1 MSAST
6 FSDASLARDSQSADF
21 DLIVRQQPTRA
32 RVAGGKEK
40 ERKPVDPPP
49 IVQIRVREEGTYL
62 AQHYLQSPYYF
73 MCCSLYDASEDNP
86 VPVAPSTALTGT
98 LVSSLHR
105 LKDVDNSDGG
115 FFVWGDLSVKIEGD
129 FRLKFTL
136 FEMRK
141 DDVTYLKSIITDRF
155 TVYPPKS
162 FPGMG
167 ESTFLSRSFADQG
180 VKLRIRKEPR
190 TLIKRPPPRP
200 EDYPQPL
207 PRSPDRSSIQ
217 MSSNAFSGYPQA
229 AGRDYASYYGAAHP
243 TKRARMSSIDMGTRG
258 VYDADGRLR
267 QMDAYPQTA
276 IYNQAGGYPAS
287 MMQGYPTG
295 HTGVPDYTMSYGIPA
310 SAQVP
315 QMQDPSVHGRSS
327 QQATMQSLGMVNQ
340 PGTPTADATG
350 AMMSQG
356 YPRSQQYQTSSTILP
371 PLQRNRNFPQG
382 ANGATARGYFD
393 QSSQAATPILPSQP
407 MGTNEAERYGSAP
420 GQAPFDHPGSAN
432 GTPR

>member
-6 FSDASLARDSQSADF
+6 FPDASLARDSQSSDF
-21 DLIVRQQPTRA
+21 DLIVRQQPNRA

-141 DDVTYLKSIITDRF
+141 DIVTHLKSIITDRF

-162 FPGMG
+162 FPGMA

-190 TLIKRPPPRP
+190 TLIKRPVPRP
-200 EDYPQPL
+200 EDYPQPI

-217 MSSNAFSGYPQA
+217 MPSNAFSGYPPTS
-229 AGRDYASYYGAAHP
+229 RDYAYYGQAH
-243 TKRARMSSIDMGTRG
+243 TSKRPRMSSIDLGTRG
-258 VYDADGRLR
+258 MYDTDGRMR

-276 IYNQAGGYPAS
+276 IYNQAGGYPTPI
-287 MMQGYPTG
+287 MQGYPTG
-295 HTGVPDYTMSYGIPA
+295 HTAVPDYAMSYGIP
-310 SAQVP
+310 SSTQVP
-315 QMQDPSVHGRSS
+315 QMQDPGAHGRSS
-327 QQATMQSLGMVNQ
+327 QQATMQSLGMVNA
-340 PGTPTADATG
+340 PGTPTADSTG
-350 AMMSQG
+350 AMMPQG
-356 YPRSQQYQTSSTILP
+356 YARSQYQTGTGSTILP
-371 PLQRNRNFPQG
+371 PLQRNRNYTQG
-382 ANGATARGYFD
+382 TNGAGARGYFD
-393 QSSQAATPILPSQP
+393 QSSQATTPVLPSQP
-407 MGTNEAERYGSAP
+407 IATNDVDRYGSTP
-420 GQAPFDHPGSAN
+420 GQTAYENPASAN

>member
-6 FSDASLARDSQSADF
+6 FPDASLARDSQSSDF
-21 DLIVRQQPTRA
+21 DLIVRQQPNRA

-141 DDVTYLKSIITDRF
+141 DIVTHLKSIITERF

-162 FPGMG
+162 FPGMA

-190 TLIKRPPPRP
+190 TLIKRPVPRP
-200 EDYPQPL
+200 EDYPQPI

-217 MSSNAFSGYPQA
+217 MPSNAFSGYPPTS
-229 AGRDYASYYGAAHP
+229 RDYGYYGQAH
-243 TKRARMSSIDMGTRG
+243 TSKRPRMSSIDLGTRG
-258 VYDADGRLR
+258 MYDNEGRMR
-267 QMDAYPQTA
+267 QIDAYPQTA
-276 IYNQAGGYPAS
+276 LYNTPGGYPTPI
-287 MMQGYPTG
+287 MQGYPTG
-295 HTGVPDYTMSYGIPA
+295 HTAVPDYAMPYGIP
-310 SAQVP
+310 SSTQVP
-315 QMQDPSVHGRSS
+315 QMQDPGAHGRSS
-327 QQATMQSLGMVNQ
+327 QQATMQSLGMVNA
-340 PGTPTADATG
+340 PGTPTADSTG
-350 AMMSQG
+350 PMMPQG
-356 YPRSQQYQTSSTILP
+356 YARSQYQTGTGSTILP
-371 PLQRNRNFPQG
+371 PLQRNRNCTQG
-382 ANGATARGYFD
+382 TNGAAARGYFD
-393 QSSQAATPILPSQP
+393 QSPQAATPILPSQP
-407 MGTNEAERYGSAP
+407 IATNDTDRYASTP
-420 GQAPFDHPGSAN
+420 GQAVFEHPISAN